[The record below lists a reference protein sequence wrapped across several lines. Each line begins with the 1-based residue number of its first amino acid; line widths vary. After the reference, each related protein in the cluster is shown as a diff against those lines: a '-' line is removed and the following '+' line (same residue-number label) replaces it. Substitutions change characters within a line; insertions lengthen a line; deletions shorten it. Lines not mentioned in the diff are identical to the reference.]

1 MLLLPSTPL
10 CLSDHGGLY
19 PLKLSPDNSPALKVI
34 LSVMKKVSDASI
46 EFRLFS
52 VPM

>member
-1 MLLLPSTPL
+1 MFLLLSTPP

-19 PLKLSPDNSPALKVI
+19 PLKLSPDNLKVI
-34 LSVMKKVSDASI
+34 LTVMKKVSDASI
-46 EFRLFS
+46 KFRLFS